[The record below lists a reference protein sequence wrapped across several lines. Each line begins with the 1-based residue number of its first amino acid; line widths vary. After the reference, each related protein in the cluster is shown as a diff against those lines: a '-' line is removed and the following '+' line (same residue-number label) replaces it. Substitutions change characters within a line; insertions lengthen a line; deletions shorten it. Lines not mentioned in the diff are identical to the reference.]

1 MAKDFKRRDVFIVDN
16 SFQFKYSILFGLSGL
31 IVCLTVFAIVYN
43 YIKVHD
49 GFLLKTGLD
58 QSEEVVK
65 YFIAQQ
71 KLIFT
76 KLFMISVIVT
86 LLMFLVGLIVSNKIA
101 GPIFS
106 IRRRI
111 NELATTGSLSTRFS
125 TRKKDEFKFL
135 AQDLN
140 RMMDKLEAVYAKDSQ
155 RQ

>member
-1 MAKDFKRRDVFIVDN
+1 MARDFKRRDVFIVDN
-16 SFQFKYSILFGLSGL
+16 GFQFKYSILFGLSGL
-31 IVCLTVFAIVYN
+31 IVCLTVFIIVYN

-111 NELATTGSLSTRFS
+111 NELATTGSLATRFS